1 VDTTKEE
8 DRSSYRDIMKATSL
22 FGGVQVFNIAISIIR
37 SKVIAVLL
45 GPTGMGIIGLLSST
59 LGLIGS
65 ATNFGLG
72 TSAVKDIASAYA
84 TKDTDRISTIVGV
97 FRKLV
102 WLTGILGAIVGLFLS
117 PWLSQLTFGN
127 RDYTIA
133 FIWISITLLFNQLSS
148 GQLVILQG
156 MRKLNYLAQANLVGS
171 SLGLILTIPLY
182 YKFGLKGIVPGIIV
196 TAVVSLLA
204 SIYYSQKEK
213 IKNIKVSGAIAIKEG
228 KKMLQMGFIINISI
242 LLAVGASYVV
252 RIFIRYTGNLEQVG
266 LYNAG
271 FAIINTYVG
280 LIFTAMGT
288 DYYPRLSAVALSNK
302 LSRQIINQQAEIAL
316 LILAPILIIFLVFI
330 NVIVILLYSKEFIAI
345 NEMIYWAALGMFFKA
360 ASWSISFI
368 FLAKGTGRLFFWN
381 ELASN
386 IYTLG
391 LNIIG
396 YYYYGLAG
404 LGISFMIGYL
414 IYLIQVFI
422 VCKAKFEFSFDKE
435 FIQLFI
441 FQFLLASGSFLA
453 IKYLNS
459 PYTYIAGLMLL
470 TISSWFSYRELDKR
484 IGINSIAKNLI
495 DKYKYK

>member
-1 VDTTKEE
+1 MNQNNRQEQ
-8 DRSSYRDIMKATSL
+8 SSYRDILKATSI

-45 GPTGMGIIGLLSST
+45 GPTGMGIIGLLTST
-59 LGLIGS
+59 LGLIAS
-65 ATNFGLG
+65 ATNFGIG
-72 TSAVKDIASAYA
+72 TSAVKDIAGAYA
-84 TKDTDRISTIVGV
+84 TKDTVRISTIVGV

-102 WLTGILGAIVGLFLS
+102 WITGILGAIVGLMLS
-117 PWLSQLTFGN
+117 SWLSQITFGN
-127 RDYTIA
+127 REYTIA

-156 MRKLNYLAQANLVGS
+156 MRKLSLLAKANLAGS
-171 SLGLILTIPLY
+171 SIGLVITIPFY
-182 YKFGLKGIVPGIIV
+182 YKFGLDGIVPGIIV
-196 TAVVSLLA
+196 TALVTMLA

-213 IKNIKVSGAIAIKEG
+213 IKITNVSSTTAIIEG
-228 KKMLQMGFIINISI
+228 KKMLHMGFIINISI
-242 LLAVGASYVV
+242 LLAIGASYLV
-252 RIFIRYTGNLEQVG
+252 RVFIRYTGNIEQVG

-288 DYYPRLSAVALSNK
+288 DYYPRLSAVSHSNK
-302 LSRQIINQQAEIAL
+302 LSKETINQQAEIAL
-316 LILAPILIIFLVFI
+316 LILAPILIVFLVFI
-330 NVIVILLYSKEFIAI
+330 DAIIILLYSKQFIAI

-368 FLAKGTGRLFFWN
+368 FLAKGTGQLFFWN

-391 LNIIG
+391 LNILG

-404 LGISFMIGYL
+404 LGFSFLIGYL

-422 VCKAKFEFSFDKE
+422 ICKIKFDFSFYRE
-435 FIQLFI
+435 FIYMFL
-441 FQFLLASGSFLA
+441 FQFFLASASFVV
-453 IKYLNS
+453 IKYLRH
-459 PYTYIAGLMLL
+459 PYTYLAGLMLL
-470 TISSWFSYRELDKR
+470 LISSIYSYRELDKR
-484 IGINSIAKNLI
+484 IGLREIISDLTNR
-495 DKYKYK
+495 YK